1 MDTSISL
8 RINGNPQQWGGS
20 NSSQGERQNR
30 RKQKLEALLHSIIAG
45 DLEIARQAFIALV
58 NFDPSVSTDPY
69 LTKIGTALQSSNL
82 YAAKHFAQE
91 LQSRGGQL
99 QSLSIE
105 GHGLKHLSESF
116 TSQNSYSGPLR
127 VDLSAWV
134 IKLSGWRFLL
144 PKLPRRGWI
153 FVCPDA
159 DGFRSCFKF
168 RLRISFA
175 VFFGLIRLVLFVM
188 PSHTQFNLL

>member
-127 VDLSAWV
+127 VDLSA
-134 IKLSGWRFLL
+134 
-144 PKLPRRGWI
+144 
-153 FVCPDA
+153 
-159 DGFRSCFKF
+159 
-168 RLRISFA
+168 
-175 VFFGLIRLVLFVM
+175 
-188 PSHTQFNLL
+188 